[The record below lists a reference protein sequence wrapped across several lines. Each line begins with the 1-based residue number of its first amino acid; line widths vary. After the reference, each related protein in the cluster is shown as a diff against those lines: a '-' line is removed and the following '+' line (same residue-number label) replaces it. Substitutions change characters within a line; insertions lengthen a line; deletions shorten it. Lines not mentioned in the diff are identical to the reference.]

1 MTYRANW
8 FWQIKVTTVTSCLTG
23 SKAVVELP
31 LYQAGVQPGIRER
44 LIGMFIKNAI
54 SLKIYFSNSKII
66 AVSLPGMK
74 RRLSIFMPLF
84 HLPVFWFGYFDG
96 FKTLSRLSAKIVCHE
111 TPARFLWI
119 LPAAMGAVAGALPKD
134 CTALWGLIL
143 VGMLQLCYNKRKL
156 QLIWGVSAPRICREE
171 SCNTNPTKRTL
182 SPHRK
187 IPHKML
193 PHLLLRRPPKASRR
207 ANGSRKYRLSIKSVQ
222 FRLL

>member
-96 FKTLSRLSAKIVCHE
+96 FKTLSSLLQECARSGKNKREWCAQAGVKYSTLMRWQGLLRDELAGEILSGQEIVPVQIQKPGEEVLASKSSADCCADE
-111 TPARFLWI
+111 AGTSGICIEKGEVRI
-119 LPAAMGAVAGALPKD
+119 YLPADVPIEYLVK
-134 CTALWGLIL
+134 LVKGL
-143 VGMLQLCYNKRKL
+143 
-156 QLIWGVSAPRICREE
+156 A
-171 SCNTNPTKRTL
+171 
-182 SPHRK
+182 
-187 IPHKML
+187 
-193 PHLLLRRPPKASRR
+193 
-207 ANGSRKYRLSIKSVQ
+207 
-222 FRLL
+222 